1 MANTLSK
8 TTNAP
13 NSASK
18 TTNALVGLPF
28 ENIIGSPLDA
38 AIKAQAMSAST
49 TIAFI
54 KEVGFIQDS
63 DKLEPLGGNTDS
75 GFGDIRYVSFKYE
88 KKNLDG
94 NTASCTLKVP
104 ILTIVPIP
112 MLRIEEMTID
122 FSTKISESTQQ
133 STDEA
138 EKSAYSGSGGGSVMG
153 FSVRVSVS
161 GSKETRNKTSQKY
174 SMDTSLDIHVRA
186 VGDELP
192 AGLNR
197 ILGILEANMI
207 EDHVST

>member
-1 MANTLSK
+1 MGNRTS
-8 TTNAP
+8 TIRP
-13 NSASK
+13 SK

-38 AIKAQAMSAST
+38 AIKAQAMSANT

-54 KEVGFIQDS
+54 KAVGFIQDS
-63 DKLEPLGGNTDS
+63 DEFEPLGGNTDS
-75 GFGDIRYVSFKYE
+75 GFGDIRYVNFKYE
-88 KKNLDG
+88 KKNPDG
-94 NTASCTLKVP
+94 TTANGALKVP

-112 MLRIEEMTID
+112 ILRIEEMTID

-133 STDEA
+133 ITDA
-138 EKSAYSGSGGGSVMG
+138 KSKFSYSASAGASFMG

-197 ILGILEANMI
+197 ILGILEANII
-207 EDHVST
+207 EDPVST